1 MKFSLTLTILLII
14 ISYPLFS
21 QTVYEPLYNDVYTF
35 LDRMAAKGIIE
46 FDDQV
51 KPVTRKYITQE
62 LLEVQSRQSSAG
74 SSLTEIEQEELEF
87 YLKDFGI
94 ERELISQNSK
104 VKSQKAKI
112 ENINTDGTKIN
123 KSSMT
128 ILKKDPFGRLR
139 LFSYSD
145 SLFKINVSPI
155 LGFKFGS
162 NDGKSNTHFW
172 SGAYFY
178 GYFGNSIGFSFDYR
192 DNAENGDNIDKKK
205 EFTPVTGITPLSRSS
220 KSVQYSEVH
229 TTLSTDWSWGSFT
242 VGKDFLQWGYGESGQ
257 LVLSQKAPSFPFIR
271 LDVKPV
277 KWLQFNY
284 FHGWLSS
291 DVIDSNYVYASSREG
306 YNRILF
312 RQKFIAS
319 HTLTL
324 TPLKGLDVSLGES
337 IIYSDRMEISYL
349 MPLMFFRLADHY
361 LSRQNNNAG
370 GNSQFFA
377 QISSR
382 NHIKNT
388 HLYSSIII
396 DEIRT
401 TGIFNPKT
409 QRYQAGYMLGGSV
422 ADLPV
427 DNLTLTL
434 EYTKIYPFTYE
445 HYIPT
450 QTYENASYNLGD
462 WIGSNADLF
471 YGSIKYKFIR
481 GLQLKLWGQYARK
494 GSRGTAEQQ
503 QDAIPQPPFLFGMR
517 NNYSYYGAELKYEIT
532 HELFAK
538 AEFQHTK
545 TTLQQI
551 DKSFLDNSK
560 NEFYISVY
568 YGL

>member
-1 MKFSLTLTILLII
+1 MLN
-14 ISYPLFS
+14 
-21 QTVYEPLYNDVYTF
+21 QTVYEPLYNDVYSF
-35 LDRMAAKGIIE
+35 MDKMAQKGIIE
-46 FDDQV
+46 FDDQI
-51 KPVTRKYITQE
+51 KPVARKYIAEKLT
-62 LLEVQSRQSSAG
+62 EVVSKQSSV
-74 SSLTEIEQEELEF
+74 SSGLTEIEQEELEF

-94 ERELISQNSK
+94 ERELKSEMSNVKSEKFIPNQTAKYETINAEGVK
-104 VKSQKAKI
+104 VK
-112 ENINTDGTKIN
+112 

-128 ILKKDPFGRLR
+128 LFSKDPFGRFR

-145 SLFKINVSPI
+145 SLFKVNVSPI

-178 GYFGNSIGFSFDYR
+178 GYLGNAIGFSFDYR
-192 DNAENGDNIDKKK
+192 DNAENGDNIDMKKL
-205 EFTPVTGITPLSRSS
+205 FTPVTGITPLSRSP

-229 TTLSTDWSWGSFT
+229 TTLSTDWNWGSFT

-257 LVLSQKAPSFPFIR
+257 LVLSRKAPSFPFIR

-312 RQKFIAS
+312 RTKYFAS
-319 HTLTL
+319 HTLTI
-324 TPLKGLDVSLGES
+324 TPLKGLDVSFGES
-337 IIYSDRMEISYL
+337 IIYSDRLEISYL

-370 GNSQFFA
+370 GNSQFFL
-377 QISSR
+377 QVSSR
-382 NHIKNT
+382 NHLKNT
-388 HLYSSIII
+388 HLYGSMII

-401 TGIFNPKT
+401 SGIFNPKT
-409 QRYQAGYMLGGSV
+409 QRYQLGYMLGGSV

-494 GSRGTAEQQ
+494 GSRGTADQQ
-503 QDAIPQPPFLFGMR
+503 QELPQPPFLFGVR
-517 NNYSYYGAELKYEIT
+517 NNYSYYGAEIKYEIT